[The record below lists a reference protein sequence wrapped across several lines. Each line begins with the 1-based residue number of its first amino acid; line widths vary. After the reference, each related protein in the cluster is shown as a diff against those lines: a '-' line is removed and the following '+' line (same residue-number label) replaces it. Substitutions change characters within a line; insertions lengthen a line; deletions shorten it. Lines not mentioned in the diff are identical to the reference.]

1 MSGKFKIV
9 VSDLHLSA
17 GRIAEGNP
25 LEDFAS
31 DREFAALVDE
41 IIAESDRE
49 GAEVE
54 LILNGD
60 AFEMLQVPH
69 VADFDPVAEYPP
81 EQYHSSSEEDSALKM
96 ALIIDGHRPFFEAL
110 GRFLRVGP
118 PRRSVTFIKGN
129 HDLNLHWDAV
139 QAAIRAALG
148 AISGR
153 QALLTFEERCI
164 SREGIYVEHG
174 NQYAEGVDRVEDMEE
189 PHDHDDPLQL
199 ALPLGSWFVMDVFNK
214 LEREKYWIDG
224 VKPITALVWYALK
237 FDFGF
242 ALRAIAR
249 LSGSLPSVLWQG
261 LRTTEPPETEAL
273 DEVQQE
279 EPQIEDL
286 AERYESDPEFRA
298 QFNSQLAE
306 LLGAPVEGGDERG
319 IEEMG
324 DPVGMGDRVR
334 ARVGSSLYDMAAARA
349 AEEGVRL
356 VTFGHTHDAGI
367 EELPGGGTYINSG
380 TWTWRADFGSS
391 GKETWQTLFLHP
403 ERFTE
408 DRMLSYVRIDYDDE
422 GQPSGQLMRYEPG
435 ARGMSLGAIDQGPL
449 SIWHRIEDWLRTLAG
464 FLGIDV

>member
-1 MSGKFKIV
+1 MPGKFKIV

-17 GRIAEGNP
+17 GRISEGNP

-31 DREFAALVDE
+31 DSEFAAFVDR

-49 GAEVE
+49 GTEVE

-69 VADFDPVAEYPP
+69 VADFDPAAEYPP
-81 EQYHSSSEEDSALKM
+81 KQYHSSSEEDSALKM
-96 ALIIDGHRPFFEAL
+96 AVIIDGHRPFFDAL

-118 PRRSVTFIKGN
+118 PRRTVTFVKGN

-139 QAAIRAALG
+139 QAAIRDALG

-153 QALLTFEERCI
+153 KALVTFEERRI

-174 NQYAEGVDRVEDMEE
+174 NQYAEGVDRVDDMEE

-199 ALPLGSWFVMDVFNK
+199 DLPLGSWFVMVVFNK

-224 VKPITALVWYALK
+224 VKPITALIWYAVK

-261 LRTTEPPETEAL
+261 LRTTEPPETEAM
-273 DEVQQE
+273 DEGEQDEPRIE
-279 EPQIEDL
+279 EL

-306 LLGAPVEGGDERG
+306 LLGTPVEEEGGRG
-319 IEEMG
+319 IEDVG
-324 DPVGMGDRVR
+324 DPVEMGDRVR
-334 ARVGSSLYDMAAARA
+334 ALVRSSLYDMAAAKA

-356 VTFGHTHDAGI
+356 VTFGHTHDASV

-391 GKETWQTLFLHP
+391 GKETWQELFSHP

-408 DRMLSYVRIDYDDE
+408 DRMLSYVRIDYDDDS
-422 GQPSGQLMRYEPG
+422 QPSGRLMRYQPG
-435 ARGMSLGAIDQGPL
+435 GRGLGSGITVGPQ
-449 SIWHRIEDWLRTLAG
+449 SIWHRIEDWLRKLAG
-464 FLGIDV
+464 LFGIDV

>member
-1 MSGKFKIV
+1 MPGKFKIV

-17 GRIAEGNP
+17 GRISEGNP

-31 DREFAALVDE
+31 DGEFAALVDG

-69 VADFDPVAEYPP
+69 VTEFDPAAEYPP

-96 ALIIDGHRPFFEAL
+96 AVIIDGHRPFFDAL

-118 PRRSVTFIKGN
+118 PCRTVTFIKGN

-139 QAAIRAALG
+139 QAAIRDALG
-148 AISGR
+148 AISRR
-153 QALLTFEERCI
+153 QSLVTFEERRI

-224 VKPITALVWYALK
+224 VKPITALIWYAVK

-261 LRTTEPPETEAL
+261 LRTTESPEAEVMDGGEQ
-273 DEVQQE
+273 DEPRIE
-279 EPQIEDL
+279 EL

-298 QFNSQLAE
+298 EFNSQLAE
-306 LLGAPVEGGDERG
+306 LLGTPVEEEGGRG
-319 IEEMG
+319 IEDVD
-324 DPVGMGDRVR
+324 DPVEMGDRVR
-334 ARVGSSLYDMAAARA
+334 ALVRSSLYDMAAARA

-356 VTFGHTHDAGI
+356 VTFGHTHDAGV

-391 GKETWQTLFLHP
+391 GKETWQMLFLHP

-408 DRMLSYVRIDYDDE
+408 DRTLSYVRIDYDDE
-422 GQPSGQLMRYEPG
+422 GQPSGQLMCYEAG
-435 ARGMSLGAIDQGPL
+435 ARGMSPGAINQGDS
-449 SIWHRIEDWLRTLAG
+449 SIWHRLEGWLRKLAG
-464 FLGIDV
+464 VVGIDV

>member
-1 MSGKFKIV
+1 MPGKFKIV

-17 GRIAEGNP
+17 GRFSEGNP

-31 DREFAALVDE
+31 DLEFAAFVDG
-41 IIAESDRE
+41 IIAESEGE

-69 VADFDPVAEYPP
+69 LKEFDPAAEYPSK
-81 EQYHSSSEEDSALKM
+81 QYHSSSEVDSMLKM
-96 ALIIDGHRPFFEAL
+96 VLIIEGHRPFFEAL

-118 PRRSVTFIKGN
+118 PRRTVTFVKGN
-129 HDLNLHWDAV
+129 HDLNLYWDHV

-148 AISGR
+148 AVSGR
-153 QALLTFEERCI
+153 QSLVTFEERRI

-174 NQYAEGVDRVEDMEE
+174 NQYGEAVDRVDDMEE
-189 PHDHDDPLQL
+189 PLDDKDPSQL

-242 ALRAIAR
+242 ALKAIAR

-261 LRTTEPPETEAL
+261 LRTTEPPATEAI
-273 DEVQQE
+273 DEGQQD
-279 EPQIEDL
+279 EPRIEDL
-286 AERYESDPEFRA
+286 AERYERDPEFRA

-306 LLGAPVEGGDERG
+306 LLGAPAEEKDGRG
-319 IEEMG
+319 IEDMG
-324 DPVGMGDRVR
+324 DPVEMGDRVR
-334 ARVGSSLYDMAAARA
+334 ARVRSSLYDMAAARA
-349 AEEGVRL
+349 AEEGVLL
-356 VTFGHTHDAGI
+356 VTFGHTHDAGV

-391 GKETWQTLFLHP
+391 GKETWQTLFLYP

-408 DRMLSYVRIDYDDE
+408 DRMLSYVRIEYDDK
-422 GQPSGQLMRYEPG
+422 GQPSGKLMRYEPG
-435 ARGMSLGAIDQGPL
+435 ARAMSLGTIDSPS
-449 SIWHRIEDWLRTLAG
+449 SIWHRIEDWLRKLAG
-464 FLGIDV
+464 FFGIDV